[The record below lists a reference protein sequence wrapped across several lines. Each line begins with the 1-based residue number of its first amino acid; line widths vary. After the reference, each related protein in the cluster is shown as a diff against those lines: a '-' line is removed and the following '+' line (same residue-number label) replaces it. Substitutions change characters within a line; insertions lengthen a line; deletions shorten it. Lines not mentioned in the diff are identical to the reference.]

1 MSFSEALKEVT
12 GEVRGAIGAAIVG
25 MDGIIVEE
33 FANAD
38 GLDLQSIGAEYGNI
52 LKEVQRASESLQQ
65 GGAKELTV
73 RSEGGGIVVRKINE
87 EYFLALL
94 LSPEAGLGL
103 GRFKARVAAN
113 RLEKEF

>member
-12 GEVRGAIGAAIVG
+12 GEVRGALGAVIVG

-33 FANAD
+33 FTNTP
-38 GLDLQSIGAEYGNI
+38 GFDLQSVGAEYGNI
-52 LKEVQRASESLQQ
+52 LKVVQRASESLQQ
-65 GGAKELTV
+65 GSAKELTV
-73 RSEGGGIVVRKINE
+73 RSDGSGIVIRKINE

-94 LSPEAGLGL
+94 LSPEAGLGM